1 MLPFAVELCLKA
13 LKAQGGNEF
22 IRTHNLKLLWE
33 DLKTGEQRAVR
44 KRVEDPAWRNDE
56 PPLISWTDKTHPT
69 QAAGCSARR
78 WRADYRPFPPST
90 VAAPDP
96 PFLPLDIA

>member
-22 IRTHNLKLLWE
+22 IRTYNLKLLWE

-44 KRVEDPAWRNDE
+44 KRVEDPAWRNEE
-56 PPLISWTDKTHPT
+56 PPLISWTDRPT
-69 QAAGCSARR
+69 LLKRPVAVQGVGGPTIDPSHQA
-78 WRADYRPFPPST
+78 P
-90 VAAPDP
+90 
-96 PFLPLDIA
+96 